1 MLELSVRAAWIAKR
15 NQGLELSKLAYS
27 LDFLLLF
34 DQAKRRRQKSKRDF
48 IERENL

>member
-1 MLELSVRAAWIAKR
+1 MPGLGIKIREDSLAYTFMRTARIAKQ

-34 DQAKRRRQKSKRDF
+34 YQEKGQKH
-48 IERENL
+48 